1 MKHLHLTYAVAAALS
16 VFALGA
22 TSTAS
27 AQSSAKSAGKPG
39 ELWETQL
46 TMKVPQ
52 QGEMA
57 MPAQRICQPLVNR
70 DAKALVPQMSEDCP
84 GLAVRQQGDRI
95 SWSGQC
101 KQGKTEGEMRFIG
114 TDRMEG
120 RMQMATPQGEFTMNI
135 KGRKLGPCT
144 QEEK

>member
-1 MKHLHLTYAVAAALS
+1 MRTLTVSIAAAL
-16 VFALGA
+16 ALIGQPA
-22 TSTAS
+22 LA
-27 AQSSAKSAGKPG
+27 AGKPG

-52 QGEMA
+52 QGEMV

-70 DAKALVPQMSEDCP
+70 DPKALLPQMSEDCP
-84 GLAVRQQGDRI
+84 GLNVRQQGDRI

-101 KQGKTEGEMRFIG
+101 RQGKSEGEMRFIG
-114 TDRMEG
+114 TDRVEG
-120 RMQMATPQGEFTMNI
+120 RMQMATPQGEFTMLI